1 MRYDREHRRR
11 RSIRLRGYDYRQP
24 GAYFITICT
33 YDKSCVFGHI
43 VEGQMQL
50 NECGQVVQEQWIST
64 AKVRP
69 NVELG
74 AFVIMP
80 NHLHAILIVG
90 PAVGA
95 TRRVAPTNG
104 IVGPAVGATRRVAP
118 TNPPHGPARGS
129 LGAII
134 GQFKSMTTKRVNLR
148 RGTPGSILWQRNYY
162 EHVIRSE
169 ESLNAIREYICRNP
183 LSWAS
188 DAENPAR
195 SDAVGD
201 DLEEVLTR
209 ISSLDW

>member
-74 AFVIMP
+74 DFVIMP

-95 TRRVAPTNG
+95 TRRVAPTN
-104 IVGPAVGATRRVAP
+104 
-118 TNPPHGPARGS
+118 PPRGPARGS

-162 EHVIRSE
+162 EHVIRNE
-169 ESLNAIREYICRNP
+169 KSLNAIREYICRNP

-201 DLEEVLTR
+201 DLEEVLAR